1 MNIIN
6 RFFLHLL
13 LLPSGMY
20 QKMGVSIPHLKA
32 ILTTKLIMDDRRPNS
47 IHQTQKKKQQ
57 KPIRFA
63 TLGMMLYTTFLGCF
77 FLVAFAFGH
86 DAVTKFTIFFSF
98 YIFILTSL
106 LISDFTSVLIDVR
119 DNLIILP
126 KPINDKTFVLARL
139 LHIVIHV
146 IKLILPMTLP
156 GLITVGI
163 MYGIGGVFPFL
174 FLILAASLFTI
185 FLINALYIFILKVTT
200 PEKFKSIISYFQIFF
215 GIFIYASYQIVPRL
229 VDKSVLSNFSVSD
242 LSWSWALPPYWFAG
256 AWEYLHT
263 GNFISPMVVY
273 FIVSLLLPVASIWVV
288 IKYFA
293 PAFNQKLSMISGSE
307 EGAAPVKTG
316 GKKTLSTTSVYI
328 TTIAGWITT
337 KGAERMSFL
346 HTWKITG
353 RSRDFKMKVYP
364 SIGYMLVYVVLMF
377 LNKKGL
383 NLQEIQD
390 QNSIGGKIIVISLLY
405 FSSFILMVAIGRL
418 IYSDKYKAAWIY
430 YVTPIRVPGSL
441 LSGSLK
447 AAMVKFC
454 FPIMTVISILAIII
468 IGPAIIP
475 NLLLGIFNQ
484 VLIITF
490 IAYLTLRVLP
500 FSMQESNSVKGGSFI
515 RGMFSMIIPFLLAIM
530 HFFVYDYIIVV
541 CILCV
546 LAGIATWL
554 MMDALNNKSWEKL
567 TVREHEG

>member
-63 TLGMMLYTTFLGCF
+63 TLGTMLYTAVLGTF
-77 FLVAFAFGH
+77 FLVAFVIGH

-174 FLILAASLFTI
+174 FLILASSLFTI

-229 VDKSVLSNFSVSD
+229 VDKSVLNNFSIAN

-256 AWEYLHT
+256 AWEYLHA
-263 GNFISPMVVY
+263 GNFLSPMVVY
-273 FIVSLLLPVASIWVV
+273 FIVSLLLPIVSIWVV

-316 GKKTLSTTSVYI
+316 GKKILSTTSAYI
-328 TTIAGWITT
+328 TTIAGWITA

-364 SIGYMLVYVVLMF
+364 SIGYMLVYIVLMF
-377 LNKKGL
+377 MNKKGL
-383 NLQEIQD
+383 NIQEIQN
-390 QNSIGGKIIVISLLY
+390 QNSIGGKIIVLSLLY

-418 IYSDKYKAAWIY
+418 IYSDKFKAAWIY
-430 YVTPIRVPGSL
+430 YVTPIAIPGTL
-441 LSGSLK
+441 LSGALK
-447 AAMVKFC
+447 SAMIKFC
-454 FPIMTVISILAIII
+454 FPIMSIITILAIVI
-468 IGPAIIP
+468 IGPSIIP

-490 IAYLTLRVLP
+490 IAYITLRVLP
-500 FSMQESNSVKGGSFI
+500 FSMQESNSVKGGSFL
-515 RGMFSMIIPFLLAIM
+515 RGMFSMIFPFLMAIM
-530 HFFVYDYIIVV
+530 HYFVYDYVIVV
-541 CILCV
+541 CILC
-546 LAGIATWL
+546 LLSGIATWL
-554 MMDALNNKSWEKL
+554 MIDALKNKSWEKL
-567 TVREHEG
+567 TVREYEG